1 MNEII
6 TIKERK
12 SAKFSLVDCPL
23 NIKYPFHIY
32 IVEMTKILAR
42 FSSFVMNIWVHFK
55 RKKVCKLGQLCFG
68 ISRVQKL
75 SFGPYKFTI

>member
-32 IVEMTKILAR
+32 MVEMTKILVR
-42 FSSFVMNIWVHFK
+42 FSSFVMSIWVNLKKK
-55 RKKVCKLGQLCFG
+55 RFANWDNCVLELVEPKN
-68 ISRVQKL
+68 
-75 SFGPYKFTI
+75 

>member
-32 IVEMTKILAR
+32 MVEMTKILVR
-42 FSSFVMNIWVHFK
+42 FSSFVMNIWVHLKKK
-55 RKKVCKLGQLCFG
+55 RFANWDNCVLELVEPKN
-68 ISRVQKL
+68 
-75 SFGPYKFTI
+75 